1 MTLDFRQLNV
11 ASLNYNDIISSLKSF
26 LRSEPT
32 LKSLDY
38 DNEGS
43 AISML
48 CNILATGA
56 AYNGVYAQF
65 GYHESFLSTANL
77 LESIFGIASNGSVLL
92 EAKKS
97 ATVTNTVTISGT
109 TLAAYTP
116 FSAITPDGRTTFF
129 FNLNEISPETTTT
142 LTLYSG
148 DNLTQY
154 TDWDFDTQSITVPLT
169 VDPRTISLYTTDTIG
184 QETVWQ
190 RVDKTDFNRESGN
203 YFTVLNTVNGY
214 LVTANLPE
222 SLNIDG
228 TETVYVRAI
237 TSNGSAGNGS
247 VITMPSNITQL
258 TFNNPSGGYNELSVE
273 LARAKVQFSISAENR
288 CVTLADYEN
297 AILQSG
303 ISGTDDITKITV
315 VNDEIPCRIKI
326 FVDGLSQSNQDAL
339 MIYLGTRAVA
349 GINLIY
355 SQ

>member
-1 MTLDFRQLNV
+1 MTLDFKKLNV
-11 ASLNYNDIISSLKSF
+11 ASLNYSDIISSLKSF
-26 LRSEPT
+26 LKSEPT

-48 CNILATGA
+48 CNILATGV

-77 LESIFGIASNGSVLL
+77 LESIFGIASNSSVLL

-97 ATVTNTVTISGT
+97 AFVTNTVSVSGT
-109 TLAAYTP
+109 SLPAYTP
-116 FSAITPDGRTTFF
+116 FSATTPNGRTVFF
-129 FNLNEISPETTTT
+129 FNLTEIPAETTTS

-154 TDWDFDTQSITVPLT
+154 TDWDFNTQSITVPLT
-169 VDPRTISLYTTDTIG
+169 IDPNTISLSTTDTTG

-190 RVDKTDFNRESGN
+190 KVDKTDFKRESGN

-237 TSNGSAGNGS
+237 TSNGSIANGAN
-247 VITMPSNITQL
+247 ITLPSNVTAL
-258 TFNNPSGGYNELSVE
+258 TSNIPSSGYDTISVD
-273 LARAKVQFSISAENR
+273 LARAKVQFSVTAEGR

-297 AILQSG
+297 AILESG
-303 ISGTDDITKITV
+303 ISGTDDISKIAV
-315 VNDEIPCRIKI
+315 ANDIIPCQIKI
-326 FVDGLSQSNQDAL
+326 FVDGLSESAQSTL
-339 MIYLGTRAVA
+339 MVYLGTKAVA